1 MEKPALELFTNVTFV
16 KRDEGVSVSQVT
28 GLGGALL
35 GCIFLSSVFFHPA
48 STVCTNTPG
57 DILRYN
63 RNSAI
68 YLAFIAE
75 KA

>member
-16 KRDEGVSVSQVT
+16 KRDEGALASWVT
-28 GLGGALL
+28 GLAVS
-35 GCIFLSSVFFHPA
+35 SSVQCFFHPT

-63 RNSAI
+63 RNSSI
-68 YLAFIAE
+68 YLTFIAA
-75 KA
+75 KS

>member
-35 GCIFLSSVFFHPA
+35 GCIFLSSVFFFTLHPLFA
-48 STVCTNTPG
+48 PTLQV
-57 DILRYN
+57 I
-63 RNSAI
+63 
-68 YLAFIAE
+68 F
-75 KA
+75 